1 MSRVFNRSLQ
11 LTTLFALLVA
21 LPAAANPIHPYSEPI
36 SLGDRAIDIGEL
48 LEAAFASTPWTLVQ
62 ESDALYLGELS
73 YKGFDVQARISVVDN
88 TLTMTLDSITE
99 TGCGSNCKKV
109 DQKRALSW
117 LVSLRR
123 NITYELTVRIRDSL
137 Q

>member
-1 MSRVFNRSLQ
+1 MSKVISNLLQ
-11 LTTLFALLVA
+11 VVTLLVLLVA
-21 LPAAANPIHPYSEPI
+21 VPATAASIHPYAEPI
-36 SLGDRAIDIGEL
+36 ALGDRAIDIGEV
-48 LEAAFASTPWTLVQ
+48 LEAAFVSTPWTLIQ

-73 YKGFDVQARISVVDN
+73 YRGFDVQARISVVDN

-99 TGCGSNCKKV
+99 TGCGSNCKNV
-109 DQKRALSW
+109 DQKRAVNW

-123 NITYELTVRIRDSL
+123 NITHELTVRIRDSL